1 MISIHALKAFVLKG
15 LTLEV
20 PDAAIHLILGA
31 NGAGKSTLLRTL
43 AGLLTPEAGTV
54 TVTGK
59 AALLMQESDYQI
71 FGETVIDDM
80 TLTETHPS
88 TESQK
93 AALALAENFGL
104 KPDAKTRSLS
114 FGEKR
119 KLALASLLIT
129 KPDVFLLD
137 EPTASLDWPATKALL
152 TDIERI
158 QCENPKA
165 TFLIATH
172 APEDFLTISNL
183 TASVLFN
190 GELVVTGPIEAVR
203 KAILENPA
211 WGLRSF

>member
-15 LTLEV
+15 LTIDV
-20 PDAAIHLILGA
+20 PEGAIHLILGA
-31 NGAGKSTLLRTL
+31 NGTGKSTLLRVL

-54 TVTGK
+54 TVNGK
-59 AALLMQESDYQI
+59 TALLMQESDYQI
-71 FGETVIDDM
+71 FGETVIEDM
-80 TLTETHPS
+80 TLTETPS
-88 TESQK
+88 SHESQER
-93 AALALAENFGL
+93 ALALAKNFGL
-104 KPDAKTRSLS
+104 KPEAKTRSLS

-119 KLALASLLIT
+119 KLALSSLLIT

-137 EPTASLDWPATKALL
+137 EPTASLDWPSTNALI

-158 QCENPKA
+158 QYENPKA

-172 APEDFLTISNL
+172 APEDFLAFKNL

-203 KAILENPA
+203 KAILENPT
-211 WGLRSF
+211 WGLRPF